1 MKTITTFENAITN
14 RVSDLS
20 AEGINPTAFWA
31 YRKSCE
37 AGNDMIDFGEVIWQ
51 TDVAG
56 IAETF
61 KNEGITEFTISSTFS
76 NLIDTLAA
84 FEAHGFKMSGLTTV
98 NANYKD
104 WATGERAK
112 LNAIRM
118 MSI

>member
-14 RVSDLS
+14 RISDLS

-61 KNEGITEFTISSTFS
+61 KREGITEFTISSTFS

-84 FEAHGFKMSGLTTV
+84 FEAYGFKMAGLTTV
-98 NANYKD
+98 KAVYKD
-104 WATGERAK
+104 WQTGEQAK
-112 LNAIRM
+112 LNAIHM